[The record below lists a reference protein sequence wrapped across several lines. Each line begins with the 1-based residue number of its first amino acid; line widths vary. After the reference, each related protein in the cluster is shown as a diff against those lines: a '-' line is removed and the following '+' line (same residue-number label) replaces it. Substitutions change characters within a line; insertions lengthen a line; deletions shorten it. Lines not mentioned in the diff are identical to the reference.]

1 MMGRGLIPARRRH
14 PGAVAGLVLSLA
26 RPPSFGYDGP
36 ALNRAD
42 AAPDA
47 RLYVDR
53 RAFMAIVAGGLLA
66 MSLDAE
72 AQRLLYYTGTVQW
85 IAGSTMI
92 VATDEGWS
100 LRVDLTRVPLSE
112 YSGLTIRDR
121 IIVTGLLSQDGNY
134 LVGTSIQRARLDY
147 QAP

>member
-1 MMGRGLIPARRRH
+1 
-14 PGAVAGLVLSLA
+14 
-26 RPPSFGYDGP
+26 
-36 ALNRAD
+36 
-42 AAPDA
+42 
-47 RLYVDR
+47 
-53 RAFMAIVAGGLLA
+53 MAIVAGGLFA

-72 AQRLLYYTGTVQW
+72 AQRLIYYTGTVQW

-100 LRVDLTRVPLSE
+100 LRVDLTRIPLTE

>member
-1 MMGRGLIPARRRH
+1 LKP
-14 PGAVAGLVLSLA
+14 
-26 RPPSFGYDGP
+26 
-36 ALNRAD
+36 AD

-53 RAFMAIVAGGLLA
+53 RTFMAIVAGGLFA

-72 AQRLLYYTGTVQW
+72 AQRLIYYTGTVQW

-92 VATDEGWS
+92 VATDEGLS
-100 LRVDLTRVPLSE
+100 LRVDLTRIPLSE